1 MRISL
6 HRSRWWTFLLAGL
19 WFLTACVTVNI
30 YFPAAAA
37 EKAADQFI
45 EDVWNVQQPSPD
57 QQEPPAEQP
66 PQGRLDLPWPDLG
79 RRLTNLLVPPA
90 QAQANIEINTPAINR
105 LKQSMSARFNQL
117 RPWYDNGAVGLTRD
131 GLVTVRDLGAVPL
144 PQRSA
149 VNRLVAEENRDRNAL
164 YREVAVANGHPE
176 WENDVRSTFARQWIA
191 NARSGWWYQSGGGWK
206 QK

>member
-1 MRISL
+1 MRNSL
-6 HRSRWWTFLLAGL
+6 HRSRWWTCVLAGL

-45 EDVWNVQQPSPD
+45 EDVWSEQQTPG
-57 QQEPPAEQP
+57 QQEPPPATPTE
-66 PQGRLDLPWPDLG
+66 GRLEPRGLNLK
-79 RRLTNLLVPPA
+79 RLADFLVPPA

-105 LKQSMSARFNQL
+105 IKQSMSARFNQL

-131 GLVTVRDLGAVPL
+131 GQVTVRDLGAVPL

-149 VNRLVAEENRDRNAL
+149 VSRLVAEENRDRNAL